1 MIDLVGKD
9 FRTVKYIVS
18 ILKVLKEKVDMRR
31 SEMEDIRKN
40 QVGHLEMKSK
50 ISEIKISFSG
60 INSGLTVG

>member
-50 ISEIKISFSG
+50 ISEIKISLSG

>member
-50 ISEIKISFSG
+50 ISEIKISLSG
-60 INSGLTVG
+60 INSGLIVG

>member
-50 ISEIKISFSG
+50 ISEIKISLSG
-60 INSGLTVG
+60 INSGLTIG